1 MPYWTWSPGATVVP
15 SIAESD
21 DGRFALWYNRPVPP
35 GNERGTMKIVDS
47 VASSVWQYRPRPGVP
62 QASETIGK
70 DGALA
75 SKLREFHRVTTIR
88 TPAMSGFYAEGRAQV
103 REYIEGFRDIRD
115 VARNYAGRV
124 QNARMT
130 DAQIEALIERMNTMP
145 R

>member
-1 MPYWTWSPGATVVP
+1 
-15 SIAESD
+15 
-21 DGRFALWYNRPVPP
+21 
-35 GNERGTMKIVDS
+35 MKVVDS
-47 VASSVWQYRPRPGVP
+47 VASSVWQVRPRQGVP
-62 QASETIGK
+62 QVAGTVGK

-75 SKLREFHRVTTIR
+75 SKLREFHRVTTTVR

-115 VARNYAGRV
+115 VARSYSGRV

>member
-21 DGRFALWYNRPVPP
+21 DGRFALWYNRRVPP